1 MRNGDG
7 SHLLRVLGVAFGI
20 AAVIG
25 GTIGQGILRS
35 PGLVAGGVPDGRLI
49 ILLWVL
55 GGAVAMIDAMSTVE
69 LAASIR
75 RTGGPYSFVTRV
87 FGRFPG
93 LLTGM
98 ADWLGY
104 AGAAA
109 FVAVVFGEY
118 LHRLGIATVVPI
130 GLLAVA
136 LIAVAGGVQALGTRI
151 GGASQEIG
159 SAVKAL
165 IFVAL
170 IAGLLIAPRGAPA
183 PAVLAAAPLT
193 FAGLIVAIRS
203 IIGTY
208 LGWNQAAYYGEEVV
222 DPKRTI
228 VRATFTGIALVTAIY
243 VAVNLALLDVL
254 TPQEM
259 AGSTL
264 VAADAAGRV
273 FGPSADMIVTAV
285 SLISLVTILN
295 LFLMTLPR
303 LLFAMARDA
312 GIPRLS
318 QVSRNGSPQYAIA
331 LMAVVAAL
339 LATIGV
345 YTILLAFSVW
355 LITAVAVSVNL
366 AAIVLR
372 RREPGLERPYRMPL
386 FPLPAIFALLVN
398 LSFLAAF
405 LYESPLTAVQA
416 SALALVM
423 AGLVAL
429 STRARPAPDPAAG
442 PGA

>member
-1 MRNGDG
+1 MGKADG

-35 PGLVAGGVPDGRLI
+35 PGLVAGGVPNGRLI
-49 ILLWVL
+49 ILLWIL

-75 RTGGPYSFVTRV
+75 RTGGPYSFVTRA

-118 LHRLGIATVVPI
+118 LHRLGIATGVPI

-136 LIAVAGGVQALGTRI
+136 LIALAGGVQALGTRI

-183 PAVLAAAPLT
+183 PAVLTATPLT
-193 FAGLIVAIRS
+193 FAGLIVAVRS

-222 DPKRTI
+222 DPRRTI

-243 VAVNLALLDVL
+243 VAVNLALLAVL
-254 TPQEM
+254 SPQEM

-318 QVSRNGSPQYAIA
+318 HVSRNGSPQYAIA

-372 RREPGLERPYRMPL
+372 RREPDLERPYRMPF

-416 SALALVM
+416 SVLALVM
-423 AGLVAL
+423 AGLVVL
-429 STRARPAPDPAAG
+429 STRPAAS
-442 PGA
+442 A